1 VTEIQNRT
9 PSGTVPPSIRP
20 PHPEAEASTILALH
34 AKVTERI
41 DRQRTQGPLNEH
53 LEAASADL
61 DEVARVSVIDGTGQT
76 MLAHVVARTLAAAPG
91 GPRAAALD
99 GNGGSLRTDDEGFV
113 ILRSDPTGDA
123 AMQLDDGARD
133 RREMMHQLESIQRHL
148 THYSEFPSQ
157 HGKVI
162 HTCSTRFL
170 RLAWNWLPR
179 EARDSERNEA
189 SDGEP
194 GCEAHAQLR
203 GRKGPDSSG
212 WWQAIAHEWKG
223 GLLGKPA
230 NLCSSCHRFA
240 KNVGRVPTADECAHY
255 QRTGGKWPKRYEQK
269 AS

>member
-1 VTEIQNRT
+1 MT
-9 PSGTVPPSIRP
+9 IRP
-20 PHPEAEASTILALH
+20 PHPAAEAQMILALH
-34 AKVTERI
+34 AKVVERI

-99 GNGGSLRTDDEGFV
+99 GNGGSLRTDDDGFV

-133 RREMMHQLESIQRHL
+133 RREMMHQLEAIQRHL
-148 THYSEFPSQ
+148 THYDEFPSQ

-162 HTCSTRFL
+162 RRCADRFVCL
-170 RLAWNWLPR
+170 CLNWTPR
-179 EARDSERNEA
+179 KATDGERHS

-194 GCEAHAQLR
+194 GCEAHAALKN
-203 GRKGPDSSG
+203 RKRPVSDH
-212 WWQAIAHEWKG
+212 WWQEIIHKWRG
-223 GLLGKPA
+223 GVLGQPA
-230 NLCSSCHRFA
+230 ELCSTCHTFA
-240 KNVGRVPTADECAHY
+240 KRNGRIPNADELAYFHGHD
-255 QRTGGKWPKRYEQK
+255 QKWPKRYDAK

>member
-1 VTEIQNRT
+1 M
-9 PSGTVPPSIRP
+9 IRP
-20 PHPEAEASTILALH
+20 PHPESEASTILELH
-34 AKVTERI
+34 RKVTERI
-41 DRQRTQGPLNEH
+41 DRQRTQGPLHEH

-91 GPRAAALD
+91 GPRAGNLD

-133 RREMMHQLESIQRHL
+133 RREMMHQLEAIQRHL
-148 THYSEFPSQ
+148 THYSEFPTE
-157 HGKVI
+157 HAKVI
-162 HTCSTRFL
+162 RRCADRFVCVCL
-170 RLAWNWLPR
+170 NWLPR

-203 GRKGPDSSG
+203 SRKGPEG
-212 WWQAIAHEWKG
+212 AHWWAAIAHAWRG
-223 GLLGKPA
+223 GLLGEPA
-230 NLCSSCHRFA
+230 NLCTGCHSFA
-240 KNVGRVPTADECAHY
+240 KRTGRKPNGDEVAHY
-255 QRTGGKWPKRYEQK
+255 ERVGKWPRMHEAK